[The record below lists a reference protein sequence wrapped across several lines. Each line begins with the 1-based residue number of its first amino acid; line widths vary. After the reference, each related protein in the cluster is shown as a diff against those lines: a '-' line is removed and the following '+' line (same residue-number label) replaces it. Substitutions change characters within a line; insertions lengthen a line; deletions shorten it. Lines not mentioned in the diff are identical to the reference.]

1 MTGYGRGEVGNFK
14 VEVRSTNHRN
24 IDIRINIPSY
34 LYYYEPEIRNIVKEK
49 FCRGRIEIFVPKSE
63 GINVRLKINESLAKE
78 YYQALVSLRDK
89 LSLSDNIGINSLI
102 SLGDIFL
109 LEESEVEVT
118 IFQEALEAALEEL
131 KRMRL
136 REGKNLA
143 DDINERIKIL
153 KKQVQRVEEQR
164 TEIVKNSKQALAEKL
179 RTLFDNISIDD
190 QRLIQEAA
198 ILVERS
204 DITEEFVRIKS
215 HLEHM
220 ESVLKDGDVIGK
232 KIDFLSQELNR
243 ELNTIGSKAPSADIS
258 ALVIEMKHEIEKIRE
273 QTQNLQ

>member
-1 MTGYGRGEVGNFK
+1 M
-14 VEVRSTNHRN
+14 
-24 IDIRINIPSY
+24 
-34 LYYYEPEIRNIVKEK
+34 
-49 FCRGRIEIFVPKSE
+49 
-63 GINVRLKINESLAKE
+63 
-78 YYQALVSLRDK
+78 
-89 LSLSDNIGINSLI
+89 SLSDNIGINSLI